1 MPDTETSPKR
11 SPSAAG
17 AMEQGPGQ
25 VIELSTEREQKEA
38 QLKELIETALPK
50 ELRKLALDLLD
61 SLRNNAGVAERFDA
75 FCVQAFS
82 KPDWAVPASAVIGEL
97 FEGDEDRLAELARV
111 PDLVIE
117 LGCGQAAV
125 SCIVASKWA
134 TRAETHRLARLA
146 ECIIAA
152 QGNMKNPAATEVM
165 LALAATLAITRP
177 SRADQLFNAAVPHA
191 SEEHVDALNDAK
203 KWLAAGRMTA
213 SMAQEARDLW
223 DTRARRPRVAW
234 KWESEDERRA
244 LAAMADCI
252 DPDVAAG
259 QVFQRVAPTG
269 WWDLACQKVKQERH
283 FQDQLTRLRE
293 KNAGDSSGASAATFN
308 TLSDAP
314 PTAETDAR
322 NPAAGFMKRM
332 ARQDE
337 DEPYGVRPH
346 ASGMARFF
354 LGWSV
359 GIVFMAVTALLAP
372 DAVHRS
378 LLDIRELVGSL
389 FSSAPASPSNLPQ
402 AALSPEEQIAHDR
415 AWRADAALR
424 MATKHAEISDLFYLA
439 KRGTLKEL
447 QLLLDGHTD
456 KLPYTSEKYVA
467 LLSWLHLDPPA
478 DAQVR
483 DQVTRKLLDRED
495 VGVITLWERLVYP
508 GSVNAPEIRAI
519 ANEVLKL
526 GSKNWSKED
535 MERLRS
541 IAQEPAAGEG
551 KK

>member
-1 MPDTETSPKR
+1 MPDSETSPKR
-11 SPSAAG
+11 STSAAG

-25 VIELSTEREQKEA
+25 VVELSTEREQKEA

-82 KPDWAVPASAVIGEL
+82 KPDWAVQASAVIGEL

-134 TRAETHRLARLA
+134 TRGETHRLARLA

-165 LALAATLAITRP
+165 LALSATLAITRP
-177 SRADQLFNAAVPHA
+177 GRADQLFNAALPHA

-213 SMAQEARDLW
+213 SMAQEVRDLW

-244 LAAMADCI
+244 LAAMADCV

-259 QVFQRVAPTG
+259 QVFQRVAPAG

-283 FQDQLTRLRE
+283 FQEQLTRLRE
-293 KNAGDSSGASAATFN
+293 KNASEAPAASTAASNESSASSEPDS
-308 TLSDAP
+308 L
-314 PTAETDAR
+314 

-332 ARQDE
+332 ARQD
-337 DEPYGVRPH
+337 DETPYGVRPH
-346 ASGMARFF
+346 ASGVARFV

-359 GIVFMAVTALLAP
+359 GVVFMAVTALLAP
-372 DAVHRS
+372 EAVHRS

-424 MATKHAEISDLFYLA
+424 MATKQADISDLFYLT

-456 KLPYTSEKYVA
+456 KLPYTGEKYVA

-495 VGVITLWERLVYP
+495 AAVLTLWERLVYP
-508 GSVNAPEIRAI
+508 GSVNAPEIRAV

-535 MERLRS
+535 LERLRR
-541 IAQEPAAGEG
+541 IAQEPVSETP